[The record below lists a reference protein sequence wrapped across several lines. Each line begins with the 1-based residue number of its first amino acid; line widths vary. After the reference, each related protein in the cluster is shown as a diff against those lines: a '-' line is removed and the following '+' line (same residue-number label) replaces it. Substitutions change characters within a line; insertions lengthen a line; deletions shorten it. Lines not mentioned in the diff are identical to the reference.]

1 MIILLQIVQFWP
13 VGWAGQ
19 LTFLVQV
26 GFSTAEAK
34 AVNTIISKLNINN
47 QREYEENIISIP
59 LIMIM

>member
-34 AVNTIISKLNINN
+34 ELNM
-47 QREYEENIISIP
+47 IISI
-59 LIMIM
+59 